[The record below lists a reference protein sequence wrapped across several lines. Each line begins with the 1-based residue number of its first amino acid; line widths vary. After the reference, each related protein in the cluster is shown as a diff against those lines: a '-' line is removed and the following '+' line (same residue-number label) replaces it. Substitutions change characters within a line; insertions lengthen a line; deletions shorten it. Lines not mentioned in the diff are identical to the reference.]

1 MTKYIFFSGKGG
13 VGKTTMASA
22 TAIHYA
28 LSGKRTLILTTDPA
42 SNLADVFE
50 QEIGHKITPI
60 NIPPHPNPLPQGERE
75 NIREPL
81 QRGEEPN
88 NPPSL
93 TGGDEG
99 EGEKKGFLFAME
111 IDPDEA
117 TKEYKERIIGPF
129 RELMPEDVI
138 TSLEEN
144 LSGPCTTEMAS
155 FDRFIDFM
163 EGDEYEV
170 IVFDTAPTGHTI
182 RLLEL
187 PVDWSKHIEE
197 SAKGSGQTCLG
208 PVQSIQDSKDKYD
221 RATALLRDTE
231 RTTFIFVMRP
241 EELSLYETLRASKEL
256 ETIGIKSAQIIINGI
271 LPEEVCDIEFFRR
284 KYNSQQRVI
293 KETESAIEKPKR
305 YMLLRD
311 NEVKGVNALRGVAEE
326 LFTNNPPSPSPSPS
340 RGDNAPAFGTPS
352 YLKRGKGELIFP
364 PLMGGDEGEGDLCG
378 FTNDRLSNIE
388 KPDIDHLWLPRAGE
402 TKAIF
407 FTGKGGVGKTTI
419 SCIAALYSAQRGF
432 KTLLI
437 TTDPAAH
444 IGEVLGIRVGSEPS
458 KITDN
463 LYAVMIDQE
472 AAFKEY
478 KERVLN
484 DARGKYSEDMLAAME
499 EELNSPCTEEMA
511 AFDKFIQFIEGQE
524 YDVIVFD
531 TSPTGHTLRLLDLPF
546 DYAKQVEM
554 MVGGAE
560 SQEAKEA
567 TQNRFRD
574 IIRILKD
581 RNRTIFSLVLYP
593 ESTPIM
599 ESYRAMLDLKEAGI
613 ETQLVIAN
621 MILPEDV
628 CVNDFFKNRRQ
639 MQMKYLMEIK
649 ERFNLPVLQFPLMQE
664 EIKELERLEKAV
676 KSLQQ
681 KIIGDR

>member
-28 LSGKRTLILTTDPA
+28 MEGKKTLIVTTDPA

-50 QEIGHKITPI
+50 QEIGHKITAI
-60 NIPPHPNPLPQGERE
+60 KDTE
-75 NIREPL
+75 
-81 QRGEEPN
+81 
-88 NPPSL
+88 SL
-93 TGGDEG
+93 Y
-99 EGEKKGFLFAME
+99 AME
-111 IDPDEA
+111 IDPDKA
-117 TKEYKERIIGPF
+117 TKEYLEGIIGPY
-129 RELMPEDVI
+129 REIMPDDVI
-138 TSLEEN
+138 ASLEEN

-163 EGDEYEV
+163 ESDEYEV

-221 RATALLRDTE
+221 RATALLKDPN

-256 ETIGIKSAQIIINGI
+256 ETIGIKSGQIIINGI
-271 LPEEVCDIEFFRR
+271 LPEEVCDIEFFKR
-284 KYNSQQRVI
+284 KYDSQQKVI
-293 KETESAIEKPKR
+293 NETENVIEKPKR

-311 NEVKGVNALRGVAEE
+311 NEVKGVNALRGIAEE
-326 LFTNNPPSPSPSPS
+326 LFNGKKPTS
-340 RGDNAPAFGTPS
+340 RT
-352 YLKRGKGELIFP
+352 RGELSGQP
-364 PLMGGDEGEGDLCG
+364 D
-378 FTNDRLSNIE
+378 FTIE
-388 KPDIDHLWLPRAGE
+388 KPDIDYFFLPVKE

-419 SCIAALYSAQRGF
+419 SCIAALYISQKGF
-432 KTLLI
+432 KTLLV

-444 IGEVLGIRVGSEPS
+444 IGEVLDMKVGSEPTR
-458 KITDN
+458 ITDN
-463 LYAVMIDQE
+463 LYAVMVDQE
-472 AAFKEY
+472 EAFRQY

-484 DARGKYSEDMLAAME
+484 EAKGKYSEDMLAAME

-511 AFDKFIQFIEGQE
+511 AFDRFAQFIESRE
-524 YDVIVFD
+524 YDAIVFD
-531 TSPTGHTLRLLDLPF
+531 TAPTGHTLRLLDLPF
-546 DYAKQVEM
+546 DYAKQIEM
-554 MVGGAE
+554 MISSSEGADVKE
-560 SQEAKEA
+560 SA
-567 TQNRFRD
+567 QNRFKKIIQMLRD
-574 IIRILKD
+574 KNSTVFCI
-581 RNRTIFSLVLYP
+581 VLYP

-599 ESYRAMLDLKEAGI
+599 ESYRAMLDLKNAGI

-621 MILPEDV
+621 MVLSEDV
-628 CVNDFFKNRRQ
+628 CINDFFKNRRQ
-639 MQMKYLMEIK
+639 MQMKYLKEIK

-664 EIKELERLEKAV
+664 EIKGLEPLNNLVTLWSRTTANTENVQLIRKF
-676 KSLQQ
+676 S
-681 KIIGDR
+681 

>member
-28 LSGKRTLILTTDPA
+28 MEGKKTLIVTTDPA

-50 QEIGHKITPI
+50 QEIGHKITAI
-60 NIPPHPNPLPQGERE
+60 KDTE
-75 NIREPL
+75 
-81 QRGEEPN
+81 
-88 NPPSL
+88 SL
-93 TGGDEG
+93 Y
-99 EGEKKGFLFAME
+99 AME

-117 TKEYKERIIGPF
+117 TKEYKEGIIGPY
-129 RELMPEDVI
+129 REIMPDDVI
-138 TSLEEN
+138 ASLEEN
-144 LSGPCTTEMAS
+144 LSGPCTTEMAA

-163 EGDEYEV
+163 ESDEYEV

-221 RATALLRDTE
+221 RATALLKDPD

-256 ETIGIKSAQIIINGI
+256 ETIGIKSGQIIINGI
-271 LPEEVCDIEFFRR
+271 LPKEVCDIEFFKR
-284 KYNSQQRVI
+284 KYDSQQKVI
-293 KETESAIEKPKR
+293 IETENVIEKPKR

-311 NEVKGVNALRGVAEE
+311 NEVKGINALRGIAEE
-326 LFTNNPPSPSPSPS
+326 LFNGKKPTS
-340 RGDNAPAFGTPS
+340 RT
-352 YLKRGKGELIFP
+352 RGELSGQP
-364 PLMGGDEGEGDLCG
+364 D
-378 FTNDRLSNIE
+378 FTIE
-388 KPDIDHLWLPRAGE
+388 KPDIDYFFLPAKE

-419 SCIAALYSAQRGF
+419 SCIAALYISQKGF
-432 KTLLI
+432 KTLLV

-444 IGEVLGIRVGSEPS
+444 IGEVLDMKVGSEPTR
-458 KITDN
+458 ITDN
-463 LYAVMIDQE
+463 LYAVMVDQE
-472 AAFKEY
+472 EAFRQY

-484 DARGKYSEDMLAAME
+484 EAKGKYSEDMLAAME

-511 AFDKFIQFIEGQE
+511 AFDRFAQFIESRE
-524 YDVIVFD
+524 YDAIVFD
-531 TSPTGHTLRLLDLPF
+531 TAPTGHTLRLLDLPF
-546 DYAKQVEM
+546 DYAKQIEM
-554 MVGGAE
+554 MISSSEGADVKK
-560 SQEAKEA
+560 SA
-567 TQNRFRD
+567 QNRFKKIIQMLRD
-574 IIRILKD
+574 KNSTVFCI
-581 RNRTIFSLVLYP
+581 VLYP

-599 ESYRAMLDLKEAGI
+599 ESYRAMLDLKNAGI

-621 MILPEDV
+621 MVLSEDV
-628 CVNDFFKNRRQ
+628 CINDFFKNRRQ
-639 MQMKYLMEIK
+639 MQMKYLREIK
-649 ERFNLPVLQFPLMQE
+649 ERFNLPMLQFPLMRE
-664 EIKELERLEKAV
+664 EIKGLEPLNNLVTLWSRTTAKTENVQLIRKF
-676 KSLQQ
+676 S
-681 KIIGDR
+681 